1 MFIEFSLPLGFTLS
15 CCRSL
20 QHQLK
25 ISDLIDC
32 YFIFVWYSFKY
43 LGSILNGNNSI
54 EEEIEG
60 RTFLG
65 NKAFYTN

>member
-15 CCRSL
+15 CFRYL

-25 ISDLIDC
+25 ILDLIDC

-43 LGSILNGNNSI
+43 LGLILNGNNSTV
-54 EEEIEG
+54 EEIKG
-60 RTFLG
+60 RISLG
-65 NKAFYTN
+65 NKAFYAN